1 MSFLSYR
8 TRIPRHFDSHANVR
22 STTHRRGLWP
32 CDRSQPF
39 FSSPIRRMCGVY
51 PAAVAALPPLGCRTP
66 YPGAC
71 AAAHPLSVRAARPR
85 YSRSS
90 LPGASVPGRSPRRSP
105 PPAVHRRHRSPG
117 SFWCPFFLG
126 RWDSCPSFPPEAGL
140 AQHRVG
146 RLPLPLHP
154 AEFVTLGDQD
164 RPDSLED
171 PCCSPALEPV
181 VDSALGSVP
190 LGQLVPLAAAAHP
203 EDDRIQHFPP
213 IGDLPLSRF
222 LGPEFQ
228 EDRLEI
234 RRHNS
239 SEISQIVPSGLRRGL
254 RRTMAQSPV
263 VMPGSGHCLLQ
274 APSCKRCSA
283 GSRIVTKVF
292 RPV

>member
-8 TRIPRHFDSHANVR
+8 TGSRGTSTAMRTSARPPIAAACGPAIGRSPSFPRR
-22 STTHRRGLWP
+22 SGGCAGCIRL
-32 CDRSQPF
+32 RSP
-39 FSSPIRRMCGVY
+39 P
-51 PAAVAALPPLGCRTP
+51 LPPLGCRTP

-90 LPGASVPGRSPRRSP
+90 LPGASVPARSPRRSP

-126 RWDSCPSFPPEAGL
+126 RWDSCRLFPPEAGL

-171 PCCSPALEPV
+171 PCCSPARNQSWTVL
-181 VDSALGSVP
+181 LGPYRS
-190 LGQLVPLAAAAHP
+190 GSWSHWQAAWHP

-213 IGDLPLSRF
+213 IGDLPPSRF

-228 EDRLEI
+228 EDRLDPPPQLVGDFPD
-234 RRHNS
+234 RTQRFASRLAADHGSVSCRYARKWSLLATS
-239 SEISQIVPSGLRRGL
+239 SF
-254 RRTMAQSPV
+254 
-263 VMPGSGHCLLQ
+263 LQ
-274 APSCKRCSA
+274 
-283 GSRIVTKVF
+283 KVF
-292 RPV
+292 RRFSDSY

>member
-32 CDRSQPF
+32 CDQSQPF
-39 FSSPIRRMCGVY
+39 FPRRSGGCAGCIRLRSP
-51 PAAVAALPPLGCRTP
+51 PLPPLGCRTP
-66 YPGAC
+66 YPEAC

-126 RWDSCPSFPPEAGL
+126 RWDSCPSFSPRSGPCPASRRPAATPTAPRRVRHTRRPRPPRFA
-140 AQHRVG
+140 R
-146 RLPLPLHP
+146 R
-154 AEFVTLGDQD
+154 
-164 RPDSLED
+164 SLLQ
-171 PCCSPALEPV
+171 PALEPV

-190 LGQLVPLAAAAHP
+190 LGQLVPLAAAAQP

-213 IGDLPLSRF
+213 IGDLPPSRF

-228 EDRLEI
+228 EDRLDPPPQLVGDFPD
-234 RRHNS
+234 RTQRFASRLAADHGSVSCRYARKWSLLATS
-239 SEISQIVPSGLRRGL
+239 SF
-254 RRTMAQSPV
+254 
-263 VMPGSGHCLLQ
+263 LQ
-274 APSCKRCSA
+274 
-283 GSRIVTKVF
+283 KVF
-292 RPV
+292 RRFSDSY